1 MNIVDIIILLVVG
14 ISVIYGFYHGFIQ
27 TVANLAAALLSIG
40 AAFLFGPRVAGLFM
54 ANTGLTG
61 LLSTYTDAV
70 VRVGDYDLASSQVAS
85 ITQSTIDT
93 ILRSVKLPQPLADV
107 LQQNLSTRA
116 FQSTGVTTVNGYVS
130 GTIIAAAVQV
140 LSYLLVFVTAYLVLT
155 FLISLIRHVADFPI
169 LKQLDWLAGGAFGL
183 ARGVVF
189 VYLLLLLVPLVSTI
203 VPTEGVAQLIAQSSL
218 AHLFSGDGF
227 FVRVISQ

>member
-1 MNIVDIIILLVVG
+1 MNFVDIAILLVVG

-40 AAFLFGPRVAGLFM
+40 AAFMFGPRVAGLFM
-54 ANTGLTG
+54 ANTGLTTM
-61 LLSTYTDAV
+61 LSTYTDAV
-70 VRVGDYDLASSQVAS
+70 VRVGDYDLASSQVAG

-116 FQSTGVTTVNGYVS
+116 FEPTGVTTVNGYVS

-140 LSYLLVFVTAYLVLT
+140 LSYLLVFAAAYVVLT
-155 FLISLIRHVADFPI
+155 FITSLIRHVADFPI
-169 LKQLDWLAGGAFGL
+169 LKQMDWLAGGAFGL

-189 VYLLLLLVPLVSTI
+189 VYLALLLVPLISTI
-203 VPTEGVAQLIAQSSL
+203 VPTEGVTKLIEQSTL

-227 FVRVISQ
+227 FIRVISQ

>member
-140 LSYLLVFVTAYLVLT
+140 LSYLLVFAAAYLVLT

-203 VPTEGVAQLIAQSSL
+203 VPTEGVSQLIAQSSL